1 MERYIIILVL
11 SCCAAPGIAQLNI
24 DSLKNLISE
33 ENNDD
38 TTLVKRLLQVSDSY
52 LYNKPD
58 SGLYYAN
65 KALQLSQQ
73 LDYKDGEVLAYV
85 NLGQGYLVV
94 GDYAQALHF
103 SLMASNLYRQM
114 KRLPGVST
122 MKLCIGDIYR
132 EMGDYRLALRN
143 YFDARKMDEENR
155 DDFVLMYPNL
165 SIDLRLMYLDV
176 IIGDAYL
183 AGNRLDSALFFAK
196 RGFAK
201 DRELRSDWTYP
212 ALVLGNV
219 YAKRKQL
226 DSALY
231 CYRSTFK
238 QTGQNDLIDINNGI
252 ASTYRARNQT
262 DSCRYYAELAL
273 DTAQLIHYPKGAM
286 QANELLSWV
295 YEKTNPVRAMRYY
308 KTSIAIKDSL
318 NNREKVSRVNG
329 LIFEEQQREQELQ
342 AAEIKYQNRL
352 KMYGLLAVVG
362 FSLLVA
368 MFLWRSNRH
377 RQKAYVRLQ
386 KQKHET
392 DHQKV
397 KAENAL
403 EELKATQAQLLQRE
417 KMASLGELTAGIAH
431 EIQNPLNFVNNFSEV
446 NTELVDELEQEVKK
460 ENLDGIKSIA
470 KDIKENQQKIN
481 HHGKRAEAIVKG
493 MLHHSRVSSG
503 QKELTDVNAL
513 CEEYLRLAYHGFRAK
528 DKSFNAIPINIG
540 IETHLD
546 PSLPKINVVT
556 QDIGRVILNL
566 INNAFYAVSEKTSN
580 KTPARMNAVGRG
592 SNYSPTVTVS
602 TKTTG
607 NKIQISVTDNGNGI
621 PQKILDKIFQPFFTT
636 KPTGQGTGL
645 GLSLSYDIIKA
656 HGGELNVE
664 TPPGGRAGKE
674 GEGAEFIIK
683 LPIT

>member
-1 MERYIIILVL
+1 MKRYLVILVF
-11 SCCAAPGIAQLNI
+11 SCCTLPGIAQLNI

-33 ENNDD
+33 GNNDD
-38 TTLVKRLLQVSDSY
+38 TTLANRLLQLSDFY
-52 LYNKPD
+52 LYDKPD
-58 SGLYYAN
+58 SGLYYAD

-73 LDYKDGEVLAYV
+73 LDYKDGEALALR
-85 NLGQGYLVV
+85 NLSAAYLVL
-94 GDYAQALHF
+94 GDYAQAMHF
-103 SLMASNLYRQM
+103 SLKASNLYRQM
-114 KRLPGVST
+114 KKMPGVSS
-122 MKLCIGDIYR
+122 MKLYIGDIYK
-132 EMGDYRLALRN
+132 EMGDHKLALRN
-143 YFDARKMDEENR
+143 YFDARKIDEENP
-155 DDFVLMYPNL
+155 DDFIRTYPNL
-165 SIDLRLMYLDV
+165 PIENRFMYFDIV
-176 IIGDAYL
+176 IGDAYL

-201 DRELRSDWTYP
+201 DRELRNDWTYP

-219 YAKRKQL
+219 YAKRNQL

-231 CYRSTFK
+231 CYRSKFK
-238 QTGQNDLIDINNGI
+238 RAGQTDLIDINNGI
-252 ASTYRARNQT
+252 ATVYRHLSQT

-273 DTAQLIHYPKGAM
+273 NTAQTIHYPKGAM
-286 QANELLSWV
+286 QASELLSWV
-295 YEKTNPVRAMRYY
+295 YETTNPVKAIHYY

-329 LIFEEQQREQELQ
+329 LGFEEQQREQELQ
-342 AAEIKYQNRL
+342 AAEIKYKNRL

-362 FSLLVA
+362 FFLIIA
-368 MFLWRSNRH
+368 IFLWRSNQH
-377 RQKAYVRLQ
+377 RQKAYVLLQ
-386 KQKHET
+386 KQQYET

-403 EELKATQAQLLQRE
+403 VELKATQAQLLQRE

-446 NTELVDELEQEVKK
+446 NTELVDDLEQEVKK

-481 HHGKRAEAIVKG
+481 HHGKRADAIVKS
-493 MLHHSRVSSG
+493 MLQHSRATSG
-503 QKELTDVNAL
+503 QKELTDINAL

-528 DKSFNAIPINIG
+528 DKSFNAIPMNIG

-546 PSLPKINVVT
+546 PSLPKVNVVT

-566 INNAFYAVSEKTSN
+566 INNAFYAVSEKN
-580 KTPARMNAVGRG
+580 RRNADPDDLVGQGNNYFPAV
-592 SNYSPTVTVS
+592 SVS
-602 TKTTG
+602 TTTTG
-607 NKIQISVTDNGNGI
+607 DKIQISVTDNGNGI
-621 PQKILDKIFQPFFTT
+621 PQKVLDKVFQPFFTT

-656 HGGELNVE
+656 HGGELNVN
-664 TPPGGRAGKE
+664 AKE

-683 LPIT
+683 VPIT